1 VSKATVRD
9 FLLPM
14 TDPDYEV
21 RCRSSFEKQRFMDT
35 IGARLVTLRP
45 GEAVIELPFSC
56 HLTQQHGFL
65 HAGSITSIV
74 DSACGY
80 AALSLMPRGSAVLSV
95 EFKINFTKPA
105 AGSMFRATGKVLK
118 SGRSLSVCTGIVEA
132 QEGNNWSLIAI
143 MQATMIALADQ
154 EKLKD

>member
-1 VSKATVRD
+1 MT
-9 FLLPM
+9 M

-35 IGARLVTLRP
+35 IGARLVTVRP
-45 GEAVIELPFSC
+45 GEAVIELPFSG

-80 AALSLMPRGSAVLSV
+80 AALSLMPKGSAVLSV
-95 EFKINFTKPA
+95 EFKINFMKPA

-132 QEGNNWSLIAI
+132 QEENKWSVIAI
-143 MQATMIALADQ
+143 MQATMIALTDQ
-154 EKLKD
+154 ETLND